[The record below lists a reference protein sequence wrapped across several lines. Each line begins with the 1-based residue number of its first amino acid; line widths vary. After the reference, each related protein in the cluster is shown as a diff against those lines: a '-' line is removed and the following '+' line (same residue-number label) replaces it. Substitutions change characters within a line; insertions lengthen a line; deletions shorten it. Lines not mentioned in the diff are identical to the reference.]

1 MSLVSLPLNPVIEN
15 KQFDVLSVKG
25 KSLAEKKEKEVIERK
40 RADEL
45 SVKIDAAF

>member
-1 MSLVSLPLNPVIEN
+1 M
-15 KQFDVLSVKG
+15 
-25 KSLAEKKEKEVIERK
+25 SLAEIGREGGDTEGK